1 MMYKIS
7 KVGFASC
14 IQAGYTKQ
22 IAASFAPILFPKTN
36 KKTDEQICEYI
47 DRLAADF
54 DRYTP
59 FLDTLP
65 ARHVVSVND
74 SRIIFSDGSALRFD
88 GFGKHRFFRV
98 DKELLISRES
108 YITCAESDA
117 IRDIKY
123 NLKALE
129 ATLSDIIIM

>member
-1 MMYKIS
+1 MEKLSKVGFKLS

-59 FLDTLP
+59 YLDTLP
-65 ARHVVSVND
+65 ARHVVSVSD

-98 DKELLISRES
+98 DKENLTL
-108 YITCAESDA
+108 YICRFTYYDDFDE
-117 IRDIKY
+117 KEY
-123 NLKALE
+123 NTYNIYMKV
-129 ATLSDIIIM
+129 

>member
-1 MMYKIS
+1 MMMRMS
-7 KVGFASC
+7 KVAFASG

-54 DRYTP
+54 DRYKP

-65 ARHVVSVND
+65 ARYVLAFTD
-74 SRIIFSDGSALRFD
+74 SKVTFSDGSALRFD
-88 GFGKHRFFRV
+88 QIGKHRFFSV
-98 DKELLISRES
+98 SKENLTL
-108 YITCAESDA
+108 YICKFTYYDNFDE
-117 IRDIKY
+117 KEY
-123 NLKALE
+123 NTYNIYMK
-129 ATLSDIIIM
+129 I